1 MGAAHDV
8 AYGDVGMG
16 WGRVMRV
23 GWASDE
29 VEAAEMRRVMR
40 RKREIQSRVC
50 GGRGV
55 IESSYLQHTRRSRK
69 HAAIRRKVRRAFGL
83 DADAHD
89 ASPEV
94 A

>member
-8 AYGDVGMG
+8 AYGDMGMG
-16 WGRVMRV
+16 RGRARV

-55 IESSYLQHTRRSRK
+55 IESSYLQHPLT
-69 HAAIRRKVRRAFGL
+69 
-83 DADAHD
+83 
-89 ASPEV
+89 
-94 A
+94 